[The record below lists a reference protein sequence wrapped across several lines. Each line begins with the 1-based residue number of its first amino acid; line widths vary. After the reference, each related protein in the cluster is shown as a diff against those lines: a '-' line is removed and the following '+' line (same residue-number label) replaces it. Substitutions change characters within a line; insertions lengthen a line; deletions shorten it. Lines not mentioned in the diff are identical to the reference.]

1 MPTYFSRVT
10 TAGQAKIAEAVS
22 GGDAIDITHLAVGD
36 GDGLPT
42 TPTVGATALVNEV
55 WRGSVTSAV
64 RDPENP
70 TQVVVTATIPL
81 GAGPFSIREAAI
93 LTGDGEL
100 FAIANYPET
109 YKTAPS
115 EGTASEIVVEF
126 VVVIDT
132 AASVAITISPSSMIA
147 AHLLLRQPFIAV
159 DSMTVAAPPGAPVL
173 GALHVVPPAATGA
186 WVGHTHHLAQ
196 WTGSEWVFA
205 DAVERTVVGVID
217 QGLYYRRT
225 STGWVVFSA
234 TETASGLVRLASAAD
249 IAARD
254 ATSALTPSSLPD
266 IAAYSP
272 IYPEILT
279 ADNKA
284 ALTSS
289 TAEVVVSAGTAFIHR
304 GINRYSTDGFSAPAR
319 TFATAASKTYHLRW
333 YAPGHTLAPKV
344 SYPVG
349 RLMLRDLA
357 DGAYNTGAAAET
369 SSVFDTTYDDMLIA
383 RVVTNSGNTP
393 TVTAL
398 VNKDRLFASA
408 NVGVFLS
415 RLSDSNGFVT
425 ANPAVTTLNWARTP
439 KVSGNIAFY
448 SYPGTLSNVQEQP
461 IVLYSGSYTDG
472 SGTNT
477 GSLTRYAVTPVLYWE
492 SNNAS
497 IYIDGSYLY
506 NAWMQA

>member
-10 TAGQAKIAEAVS
+10 TAGQAKIAESVS

-36 GDGLPT
+36 GNGLPT

-70 TQVVVTATIPL
+70 TQVIVSATIPL

-93 LTGDGEL
+93 LTSDGEL

-132 AASVAITISPSSMIA
+132 AASVAISISPSSMIA

-159 DSMTVAAPPGAPVL
+159 DSMTVTAPPGVPAL

-225 STGWVVFSA
+225 ATGWVAFAA
-234 TETASGLVRLASAAD
+234 TSTERGLIRLATPAD
-249 IAARD
+249 IVARD
-254 ATSALTPSSLPD
+254 ATSALTPSMLTD
-266 IAAYSP
+266 IAADSP
-272 IYPEILT
+272 IHPEILT

-304 GINRYSTDGFSAPAR
+304 GINRYSTDSFSAPAR
-319 TFATAASKTYHLRW
+319 TFATTSSKTYHLRW

-344 SYPVG
+344 TYPVG

-357 DGAYNTGAAAET
+357 DVAYNTGSVAET
-369 SSVFDTTYDDMLIA
+369 SNVFDTTYDDMLIA
-383 RVVTNSGNTP
+383 RVVTSAGNVP
-393 TVTAL
+393 TVTAMKNRAQL
-398 VNKDRLFASA
+398 VATLAKTSMQQGASWGA
-408 NVGVFLS
+408 LETAGH
-415 RLSDSNGFVT
+415 RLSATIDWS
-425 ANPAVTTLNWARTP
+425 RTP
-439 KVSGNIAFY
+439 KVSLAYF
-448 SYPGTLSNVQEQP
+448 NVDATSESEGLVSVTQSFTR
-461 IVLYSGSYTDG
+461 YSGTGFTAGYALDAASG
-472 SGTNT
+472 SQYVSGR
-477 GSLTRYAVTPVLYWE
+477 LTLELA
-492 SNNAS
+492 A
-497 IYIDGSYLY
+497 
-506 NAWMQA
+506 